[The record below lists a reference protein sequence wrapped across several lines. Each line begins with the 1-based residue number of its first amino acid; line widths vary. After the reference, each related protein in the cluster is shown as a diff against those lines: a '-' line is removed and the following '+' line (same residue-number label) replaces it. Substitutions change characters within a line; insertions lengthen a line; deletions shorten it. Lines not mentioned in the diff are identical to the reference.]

1 MRRLSPRKHSFVE
14 NSTLQNY
21 EMPKKSSL
29 LDVIRHENG
38 GFQSPVP
45 KMKLSSVSQHGY
57 LMVGDSSSDSEEE
70 RKISR
75 GVSETSENR
84 TETLAFDNQNL
95 TSFSLEE
102 INERPNGAQNGSNG
116 CSRLPR
122 QQRKT
127 ALGIPSKL
135 QHLADS
141 MSNNS
146 DEELTENIE
155 KQSES
160 RPLLKNKRPSIDGSL
175 DGRAQKSGNARRQF
189 QSFDDRRMSTF
200 QDQRQR
206 TKKQPKRIFSIQSDQ
221 DQQSDENE
229 EDKIDGE
236 VFVIEL
242 DDRGSRAPKLHTRP
256 AWQRGVAGIKAV
268 VQNPKITKHE
278 TIDENS
284 AVPPT
289 SNRDSTVE
297 RPSIKPLLVKAN
309 GDAGVTNQGNRSREL
324 WQLAFRKITEG
335 VLRRDSD
342 EKETSL
348 KPDPKPALK
357 KQSTQDTTKSARTSK
372 SDMSEFENP
381 RSIIPTKGEKVE
393 LEKLE
398 GFDLKYTSGRRFC
411 GMYTPTMSTAFDP
424 KSAEDL
430 YQRYVFRERLG
441 SVLTIAIIELIMR
454 VISIGLIIGIAGR
467 WEHVSCWLL
476 ALTSLLERGHSF
488 LFYFIRR

>member
-268 VQNPKITKHE
+268 VQNPKISVRANKFQTKHE

-335 VLRRDSD
+335 
-342 EKETSL
+342 
-348 KPDPKPALK
+348 
-357 KQSTQDTTKSARTSK
+357 DTTKSARTSK